1 MRKEAASELARG
13 REGGRVARRCLSSIS
28 TRYVREREREST
40 KHAFHAN
47 YNAFPWRTNRLFC
60 RHLSNNPPQFIWIGT
75 LKGSA
80 VPSDLSSQEDVALS
94 QVAQNWSIT
103 SFNLFISCHST
114 FFDKKKTFSGFT
126 DFFFLYFE
134 IAGNTVSKRWH
145 GKCWILT
152 TTETERPRGTLTHHS
167 FFFKFYRKIQTSGT
181 NLIR

>member
-80 VPSDLSSQEDVALS
+80 VPGDLSSQEDVALS

-114 FFDKKKTFSGFT
+114 FFDKKKNFQWIHRFLFLVFWNRRQYRLKTLAREMLNFNDNRDRAAQRHFDTSQFLFLFNFT
-126 DFFFLYFE
+126 E
-134 IAGNTVSKRWH
+134 RSKRVA
-145 GKCWILT
+145 
-152 TTETERPRGTLTHHS
+152 
-167 FFFKFYRKIQTSGT
+167 QT
-181 NLIR
+181 